1 MSAGSSRCSDLTFPD
16 TQAAA
21 HAQVEAVKE
30 TKIEVDKKIEANLKA
45 ITEIK
50 VATYMALRNADMTDS
65 VIEAI
70 AIDGSLAQLRCSIFC
85 ASTLSHPQH
94 SVLSSEANQSLPTH
108 VEPPPRETQSRSG
121 TVKGGASSSL
131 YLGFLFSLC

>member
-1 MSAGSSRCSDLTFPD
+1 D

-65 VIEAI
+65 VIEA
-70 AIDGSLAQLRCSIFC
+70 
-85 ASTLSHPQH
+85 
-94 SVLSSEANQSLPTH
+94 
-108 VEPPPRETQSRSG
+108 
-121 TVKGGASSSL
+121 
-131 YLGFLFSLC
+131 